1 MYIHSVSNS
10 PELPSFSPGW
20 CIIWC
25 IGQKAFFARHST
37 PPHIFFRLHVGQP
50 VERTGNVQQVRVCVQ
65 VRRQGR
71 GRVPHRRLCRPQGHT
86 RAHHLGAESHP
97 QCMHIHHSAAVI
109 LIATQ
114 SKKLM
119 QIL

>member
-1 MYIHSVSNS
+1 MIYCMLGRV
-10 PELPSFSPGW
+10 
-20 CIIWC
+20 
-25 IGQKAFFARHST
+25 FFTRHSM
-37 PPHIFFRLHVGQP
+37 PPQIFFRLHVGQP

-71 GRVPHRRLCRPQGHT
+71 GRVPHRRLCRSQGHA

-97 QCMHIHHSAAVI
+97 QCMHIHHRAAVI